1 MLSNCGG
8 REVPL
13 TARRSNQSILNEIHP
28 KYSFEELM
36 LKLQLQYLG
45 HLDAKSLLIGKD
57 AGKDWRQKEKG
68 TTEDEMVGLHHWL
81 NWHEFEQSSVV
92 GDGQGSLAC
101 CIPWGHKMLDMTEW
115 LSWNELTSAKN
126 LFPIRSHCEVLG
138 VRTSIPVLRREGRT
152 QFKI

>member
-57 AGKDWRQKEKG
+57 AGKD
-68 TTEDEMVGLHHWL
+68 
-81 NWHEFEQSSVV
+81 
-92 GDGQGSLAC
+92 
-101 CIPWGHKMLDMTEW
+101 
-115 LSWNELTSAKN
+115 
-126 LFPIRSHCEVLG
+126 
-138 VRTSIPVLRREGRT
+138 
-152 QFKI
+152 